1 MIVTTDNQ
9 HYQDIAG
16 AIRKLGEVDTTYYP
30 AEMADAILLASVRP
44 GDLWDIDLTGKE
56 EAYFLYD
63 AKLDTAGVPKFVS
76 LWAQTDNGAQYTVS
90 RGHVESGEFV
100 ADSSQNVNSGAAYT
114 TWLDA
119 GDGRYALYQLKPQ
132 TGSHITRIGQ
142 RDSAEDDG
150 GDYYAYFQ
158 QPQIARR
165 ARLPEM
171 TQFSNWRNN
180 WVVKE
185 EDLDFLSVTSL
196 QNAWNNCASLTSLN
210 LSGWDT
216 GAVTSLQNAWSNC
229 ASLTSLNLSGWDT
242 GAVTSLQSA
251 WSNCASLTSL
261 NLSGW
266 DTGAV
271 TTLQNAWNNCQS
283 LTIATFPA
291 IYKSFSVSNSG
302 YLTIDS
308 LVGMFNAL
316 PTVTEPTTVTIG
328 STNQAKLTEEQIQI
342 ATGKGWTV
350 A

>member
-16 AIRKLGEVDTTYYP
+16 AIRKLGEVGTTYYP
-30 AEMADAILLASVRP
+30 AEMADAIMLASVRP

-63 AKLDTAGVPKFVS
+63 AKLDTAGVTKFVS

-132 TGSHITRIGQ
+132 SGSHITQIGQ
-142 RDSAEDDG
+142 RNSAEDDG
-150 GDYYAYFQ
+150 GDYYAFFQ

-180 WVVKE
+180 WVVRE

-196 QNAWNNCASLTSLN
+196 QIAWNNCTSLTSLN

-216 GAVTSLQNAWSNC
+216 GAVTN
-229 ASLTSLNLSGWDT
+229 
-242 GAVTSLQSA
+242 
-251 WSNCASLTSL
+251 
-261 NLSGW
+261 
-266 DTGAV
+266 
-271 TTLQNAWNNCQS
+271 LQNAWNNCTS

-291 IYKSFSVSNSG
+291 IYKSFSVSPST

-328 STNQAKLTEEQIQI
+328 STNQAKLTAEQIQI

>member
-1 MIVTTDNQ
+1 MIVTTDNKN
-9 HYQDIAG
+9 YQDIAG

-63 AKLDTAGVPKFVS
+63 AKLDTARIPKFVS
-76 LWAQTDNGAQYTVS
+76 LWAKTDNDAQYTVS

-132 TGSHITRIGQ
+132 SGSHITQIGQ
-142 RDSAEDDG
+142 RNSAEDDG
-150 GDYYAYFQ
+150 GDYYAFFQ

-180 WVVKE
+180 WVVRE
-185 EDLDFLSVTSL
+185 EDLDFLSVTNLQYAWQNCASL
-196 QNAWNNCASLTSLN
+196 TSLNLSGWDTSAVTNLQYAWQNCASLTSLN

-216 GAVTSLQNAWSNC
+216 GAVTSLQNAWQSC
-229 ASLTSLNLSGWDT
+229 A
-242 GAVTSLQSA
+242 
-251 WSNCASLTSL
+251 
-261 NLSGW
+261 
-266 DTGAV
+266 
-271 TTLQNAWNNCQS
+271 S

-291 IYKSFSVSNSG
+291 IYKSFSVSSST

-342 ATGKGWTV
+342 AIGKGWTV

>member
-63 AKLDTAGVPKFVS
+63 AKLDTEGIPKFVS
-76 LWAQTDNGAQYTVS
+76 LWAQTDNDAQYTVS

-100 ADSSQNVNSGAAYT
+100 ANSSQNVNSGAAYT

-132 TGSHITRIGQ
+132 TGSHITQIGQ

-150 GDYYAYFQ
+150 GDYYAHFQ

-171 TQFSNWRNN
+171 TSFSNWRNN
-180 WVVKE
+180 WVVRE

-196 QNAWNNCASLTSLN
+196 QNAWQNCA
-210 LSGWDT
+210 
-216 GAVTSLQNAWSNC
+216 
-229 ASLTSLNLSGWDT
+229 
-242 GAVTSLQSA
+242 
-251 WSNCASLTSL
+251 
-261 NLSGW
+261 
-266 DTGAV
+266 
-271 TTLQNAWNNCQS
+271 S
-283 LTIATFPA
+283 LTIATFSA
-291 IYKSFSVSNSG
+291 IYKSFSVSSST

-328 STNQAKLTEEQIQI
+328 SANQAKLTEEQIQI
-342 ATGKGWTV
+342 ATRKGWTV

>member
-63 AKLDTAGVPKFVS
+63 AKLDTAGIPKFVS

-100 ADSSQNVNSGAAYT
+100 ADNSQNVNSGTAYT

-119 GDGRYALYQLKPQ
+119 GNGRYALYQLKPQ
-132 TGSHITRIGQ
+132 SGSHITRIGQ
-142 RDSAEDDG
+142 RNSAEDDG
-150 GDYYAYFQ
+150 GDYYAFFQ

-180 WVVKE
+180 WVVRE

-196 QNAWNNCASLTSLN
+196 QYAWNNC
-210 LSGWDT
+210 
-216 GAVTSLQNAWSNC
+216 V
-229 ASLTSLNLSGWDT
+229 
-242 GAVTSLQSA
+242 
-251 WSNCASLTSL
+251 SLTSL

-271 TTLQNAWNNCQS
+271 TTLQSAWNNCVS

-291 IYKSFSVSNSG
+291 IYKSFSVSGSN